1 MPSLCWDAR
10 PEERIN
16 YTLSVLVLLKKAK
29 AFYLIEISKPSNSTE
44 QTKNMPIQRLSIA
57 RVNAQRFIHCHEKEK
72 TGGAERDR
80 TADLVIANDALS
92 QLSYSPA
99 PRRR

>member
-44 QTKNMPIQRLSIA
+44 QNKNLPIQRLSIA

-72 TGGAERDR
+72 LVELSGIEPLTSSLR
-80 TADLVIANDALS
+80 TTR
-92 QLSYSPA
+92 SPN
-99 PRRR
+99 